1 MYILP
6 TNRPSISFYKKTL
19 NPLILQEKR
28 LAFTASRFS
37 SYLMDASRYELAASF
52 LSCLD
57 P

>member
-52 LSCLD
+52 LSCLE